1 MKILHVSD
9 THLGYSAYRKA
20 TPDGVNQREMDVYKA
35 FEEFIDYAVK
45 LKPDLIIHAGDLFDS
60 VRPNNRAITFA
71 INQIFRLSKKQIP
84 IIIISGN
91 HEHPKI
97 KETGHIFSIF
107 DNIEHTYPVYKAKY
121 ETLPFEIKD
130 KKITIHAIPQCN
142 TKKEYDEEL
151 KKLKP
156 DKSSDYNVFVSH
168 GSVTG
173 VMNFSMNEFNELII
187 PAKILSRSF
196 DYIALGH
203 FHRYSILADNAYY
216 SGSTESLTF
225 TDANDKKGFIE
236 LDFSNKKLSTKFIE
250 IKTRPMIDV
259 KPIKCS
265 NLKLE
270 EIMKKIKEKVVEAK
284 PKEKTIRITLDDI
297 PSAIYRS
304 LDFSEIRK
312 LTHDAV
318 HYEIKANII
327 KKEAGEKQSGSSKID
342 ALVNEFTKFLE
353 AQQIQDL
360 DTIKELGIGYI
371 EKIQARE
378 EGK

>member
-20 TPDGVNQREMDVYKA
+20 TPDGINQREMDVYKA
-35 FEEFIDYAVK
+35 FEEFVDYAISA
-45 LKPDLIIHAGDLFDS
+45 KPDLIIHAGDLFDA

-71 INQIFRLSKKQIP
+71 INQIFRLTKKKIP
-84 IIIISGN
+84 IVIISGN
-91 HEHPKI
+91 HEQPKI

-107 DNIEHTYPVYKAKY
+107 DNIEHTYPVYKSKY
-121 ETLPFEIKD
+121 ETLPFEIDD
-130 KKITIHAIPQCN
+130 KKIMIHAIPQCN

-156 DKSSDYNVFVSH
+156 DKSSDYNIFVSH

-225 TDANDKKGFIE
+225 TDATDKKGFIE
-236 LDFSNKKLSTKFIE
+236 LDISDKITPKFIE
-250 IKTRPMIDV
+250 LKTRPMVDI

-270 EIMKKIKEKVVEAK
+270 EIMKKIKEKVTDAK

-297 PSAIYRS
+297 PSAVYRN

-312 LTHDAV
+312 LTQDAV
-318 HYEIKANII
+318 HYEIKANIT
-327 KKEAGEKQSGSSKID
+327 KKEAGEKQANTSKID
-342 ALVNEFTKFLE
+342 ALVNEFSKFLE
-353 AQQIQDL
+353 AQKLEDS
-360 DTIKELGIGYI
+360 DTIKELGINYI
-371 EKIQARE
+371 EKIQARD

>member
-1 MKILHVSD
+1 V
-9 THLGYSAYRKA
+9 
-20 TPDGVNQREMDVYKA
+20 
-35 FEEFIDYAVK
+35 
-45 LKPDLIIHAGDLFDS
+45 
-60 VRPNNRAITFA
+60 
-71 INQIFRLSKKQIP
+71 
-84 IIIISGN
+84 IISGN
-91 HEHPKI
+91 HEQPKI

-107 DNIEHTYPVYKAKY
+107 DNIEHTYPVYKSKY
-121 ETLPFEIKD
+121 ETLPFEIDD
-130 KKITIHAIPQCN
+130 KKIMIHAIPQCN

-156 DKSSDYNVFVSH
+156 DKSSDYNIFVSH

-225 TDANDKKGFIE
+225 TDATDKKGFIE
-236 LDFSNKKLSTKFIE
+236 LDISDKITPKFIE
-250 IKTRPMIDV
+250 LKTRPMVDI

-270 EIMKKIKEKVVEAK
+270 EIMKKIKEKVTDAK

-297 PSAIYRS
+297 PSAVYRN

-312 LTHDAV
+312 LTQDAV
-318 HYEIKANII
+318 HYEIKANIT
-327 KKEAGEKQSGSSKID
+327 KKEAGEKQANTSKID
-342 ALVNEFTKFLE
+342 ALVNEFSKFLE
-353 AQQIQDL
+353 AQKLEDS
-360 DTIKELGIGYI
+360 DTIKELGINYI
-371 EKIQARE
+371 EKIQARD